1 MSEEGGTKLPRRR
14 PVQQMQ
20 QQQEQQP
27 SAPQMAQQQQYQ
39 QQMQQQQYQQQM
51 QQQQYQQ
58 QQHVQIQPHPHFNR
72 FNISFDDKNLKNTG
86 LVVMIFFILNSKMV
100 WKEIVKIPFM
110 GQVEPSIIALVVNA
124 IIAGV
129 IYYIVTNY
137 LMK

>member
-14 PVQQMQ
+14 PVQQM

-39 QQMQQQQYQQQM
+39 QQMQYQQM
-51 QQQQYQQ
+51 QQQQQQ
-58 QQHVQIQPHPHFNR
+58 PQIHVQSQPHFNR
-72 FNISFDDKNLKNTG
+72 FNLSFDDKNLKNTG
-86 LVVMIFFILNSKMV
+86 LVVLIFFILNSKMV

-124 IIAGV
+124 VIAGV

>member
-27 SAPQMAQQQQYQ
+27 SAPQMA
-39 QQMQQQQYQQQM
+39 QQQQYQQQM